1 MIMSKIFDAES
12 TTDEVPNAVR
22 SAATANLSGSR
33 SPSQICKR
41 MRGKPSLLWPS
52 SSMVYRTL
60 FSAVP
65 PRVVE
70 RGDDRGTFA
79 LRAAYRGDR
88 VCLRPFIP

>member
-1 MIMSKIFDAES
+1 
-12 TTDEVPNAVR
+12 
-22 SAATANLSGSR
+22 
-33 SPSQICKR
+33 
-41 MRGKPSLLWPS
+41 
-52 SSMVYRTL
+52 MVYRTL

-88 VCLRPFIP
+88 ICLRPFVP